1 MRGNGVSSSRTRPVE
16 ILYVE
21 DNPAD
26 VELWRDALAELP
38 ACSVRAVVDGASAL
52 DYLRQT
58 GSYTDA
64 TSPDLILL
72 DISLPGLDGHRVLAE
87 VKNDPALH
95 LIPVVVLSTSARKEE
110 ITRAYELGAN
120 AYVIKPLQ
128 LNRFRDTVRA
138 IYSFWCEAAASPG
151 YSLAGGR

>member
-1 MRGNGVSSSRTRPVE
+1 MRGNGGCLPRTRPIE

-38 ACSVRAVVDGASAL
+38 ACSVRAVIDGASAL
-52 DYLRQT
+52 EYLHQA
-58 GSYTDA
+58 GCYTDA
-64 TSPDLILL
+64 TAPDLILL
-72 DISLPGLDGHRVLAE
+72 DIGLPGLDGHRVLTE

-95 LIPVVVLSTSARKEE
+95 LIPVIVLSSSAREEE

-120 AYVIKPLQ
+120 AYVVKPPQ
-128 LNRFRDTVRA
+128 LNRFRDMVRA
-138 IYSFWCEAAASPG
+138 IYSFWCEAASSPSYG
-151 YSLAGGR
+151 